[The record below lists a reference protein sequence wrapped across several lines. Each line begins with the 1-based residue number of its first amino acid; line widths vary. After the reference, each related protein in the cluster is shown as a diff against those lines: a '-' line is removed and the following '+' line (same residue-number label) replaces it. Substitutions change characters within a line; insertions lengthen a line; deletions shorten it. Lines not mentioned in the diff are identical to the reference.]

1 MQTSTLRTA
10 LLLLLLFAGAAKVL
24 AEPVWI
30 DVHSAAEH
38 RVKHIEGDP
47 RISHTEIVAQ
57 VSQLFP
63 DKTTEIH
70 LYCAAGVR
78 AAKAKRAL
86 EAAGYTQVS
95 NAGGIDDAISARGL

>member
-1 MQTSTLRTA
+1 MQTFKRCTA
-10 LLLLLLFAGAAKVL
+10 LLCLLLFCGLSKVL

-30 DVHSAAEH
+30 DVRSQAEH
-38 RVKHIEGDP
+38 RVKHIEGDL
-47 RISHTEIVAQ
+47 RIAHTEIVTR
-57 VSQLFP
+57 VVQLFP

-86 EAAGYTQVS
+86 EAAGYTRVR
-95 NAGGIDDAISARGL
+95 NAGGIEEAISARGL